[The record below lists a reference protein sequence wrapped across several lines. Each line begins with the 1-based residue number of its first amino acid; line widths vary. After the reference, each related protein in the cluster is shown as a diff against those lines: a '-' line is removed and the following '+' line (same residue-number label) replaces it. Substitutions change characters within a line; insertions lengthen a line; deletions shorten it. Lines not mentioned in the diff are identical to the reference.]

1 MCWEKRQV
9 VQYISKMKVHLLL
22 EKGGTKGKIPFN
34 KQKKTRRKN
43 TTTKRKDINEAIF
56 TLSGLYFNSW
66 ALPLPVEDWK
76 ETMRGTVGGY
86 Y

>member
-1 MCWEKRQV
+1 MPNLLEFDCRPLVNVTCWEKRQV

-56 TLSGLYFNSW
+56 TLSGLYFNS
-66 ALPLPVEDWK
+66 
-76 ETMRGTVGGY
+76 
-86 Y
+86 

>member
-56 TLSGLYFNSW
+56 TLSGLEAEHFHFQ
-66 ALPLPVEDWK
+66 WK
-76 ETMRGTVGGY
+76 TGKKQWEEP
-86 Y
+86 